1 MKLGLIS
8 GEAVINC
15 VCKHIIPETEE
26 YTLPVVLASVQWIL
40 KYKFQRDTKLF
51 DLNAKIFDAYFKK
64 LSNCKT
70 KSMEVLI
77 LQEMLSFMSVEQED
91 TAKEWLR

>member
-26 YTLPVVLASVQWIL
+26 YTLPVVLASV
-40 KYKFQRDTKLF
+40 
-51 DLNAKIFDAYFKK
+51 
-64 LSNCKT
+64 
-70 KSMEVLI
+70 
-77 LQEMLSFMSVEQED
+77 
-91 TAKEWLR
+91 